1 MKKRL
6 IALLLCLVMLVT
18 CMGVG
23 VFLPPDIKLLD
34 AGSGEEVSSVSVP
47 QSDRVQLTTDYKSSG
62 EPGYQWQLSADGK
75 TWINI
80 YGQTG
85 ESVQLSYAM
94 VCNMLNDEGTVQVR
108 CMVTDGE
115 SEYAS
120 RAAEVSVDYSAPARP
135 TQAAK
140 APVSV
145 APVSIAPVSD
155 PTPASEGE
163 TDTCSIIINYVFD
176 DGRPA
181 ANQWTATVAK
191 GSDYTQTVKS
201 PVVVGYAPDAAEVVV
216 DVTNI
221 QANKT
226 YTVTYQPA
234 EVEYTVKHYQQNI
247 DNDNYTLVSTETK
260 KGYTESPVGDSLQ
273 NSYEGFTAL
282 LYDTTTKIAADGS
295 TVVEIKYDRY
305 YYLLNFNLD
314 GGWGVEPIYARYG
327 TPISIDTSALTKT
340 GYRFSGWAEGELPAT
355 MPDEDKKFTAKWDV
369 DGTAK
374 VTVAFWGENAA
385 GDGYDFLAS
394 KDIQK
399 NPGESVTYKDGVLT
413 CNKEEHTHSA
423 ACVKCGHGDQ
433 HTLACYGLSQRDPV
447 DATKDGDGNGPKY
460 FKQTGH
466 LISGSVCH
474 YDDWNRGQKN
484 THYYYLYL
492 NGEYY
497 RIDAAD
503 YNRLKGSNQEY
514 EDHGF
519 LQNDRHY
526 VALAN
531 KTCGHPDTHTD
542 SCYSCGKEVHTHD
555 ASCYYTVSGID
566 SKLWKFDHSDTVTVK
581 ADGSTVLNVY
591 YKRTEFTLTF
601 VDSNK
606 TVKTITEKW
615 GTDIHSN
622 FPIKDGNKTIWW
634 DVPKNCQSFEYDT
647 QLGSIDTMPAE
658 NIRFTK
664 SSADYG
670 AVLWYYVE
678 TLNGETGTYTHDG
691 KNFNVYKKIDI
702 TKSGYLTY
710 TEEFHNIIGFT
721 QWWSDPKFNKM
732 EKGGRTSG
740 INDNNYLC
748 YTRNSYEL
756 SFYNYDRDLTDETKT
771 VQYQASLRNHYFVP
785 EYPSALEAGAYK
797 FDGWYTTA
805 RCYAESKV
813 NFDTQTMPA
822 ADVKLFAKWVPVT
835 HTVTT
840 YLTKDAVNGGTH
852 LGTWSVQHGA
862 VVENPPEA
870 PENSPRTFVGWFY
883 EENGVEKAF
892 DFSMQV
898 RKDLVLYAKWRSD
911 VMVDYTIKYEL
922 KDGTEIAPPT
932 TGKALAETTKTFEA
946 KTGAELNTGYQSG
959 YFPETNSHSIKFD
972 IDNSANNEY
981 TFVYVP
987 KEEVNYTVK
996 YLEKGTGNE
1005 LINPKT
1011 VKTRDAVV
1019 TEKFELKQGYA
1030 PDAYQKRLVLS
1041 ANEEENVITF
1051 WYTKDTVHAPVQV
1064 IHWIQNIAGDGYTE
1078 YQSSVN
1084 LNGEIGKEYSEAP
1097 LTINGFQY
1105 NNAESSASGTLTA
1118 EGLVLN
1124 LYYDRIEYPYE
1135 FRFLEQG
1142 TDNELNPAV
1151 TGNARYQAQ
1160 VTQKA
1165 AVIPGYT
1172 LASAENQAINIAIED
1187 PANVASK
1194 NVRTFYYTENTAAI
1208 NYVVVGPEG
1217 CGSVTPGSETVKV
1230 LTGEAHGSTAAV
1242 SSKTYKFVGWY
1253 SDEKCTV
1260 PVTASWVDADNK
1272 LTPGKTETYGS
1283 VQGYKSATYYA
1294 KFEYNVVDLT
1304 ITKTISGND
1313 SKELYGERS
1322 FVFHVEG
1329 TDENTEK
1336 INIDVVVKIANG
1348 EKTGSVVLK
1357 ALPIGNY
1364 TITEDT
1370 GWSWRY
1376 ECNGVGFTGATGSNT
1391 GAAARCTLVGGKDN
1405 AVTFTNSWLHAQ
1417 WLSFTTSV
1425 RNIFGTQNNK

>member
-34 AGSGEEVSSVSVP
+34 AGSGEAVASVSVP
-47 QSDRVQLTTDYKSSG
+47 QSDRVKLTTDYKSSG

-94 VCNMLNDEGTVQVR
+94 VCNMLNGEGTVQVR

-135 TQAAK
+135 AQAAK
-140 APVSV
+140 APASVAPVSV
-145 APVSIAPVSD
+145 APVSD
-155 PTPASEGE
+155 PAPASEGE
-163 TDTCSIIINYVFD
+163 TQGTKTIIINYVFQN
-176 DGRPA
+176 GEQA
-181 ANQWTATVAK
+181 ANPWTATVAK
-191 GSDYTQTVKS
+191 GSDYTQTVNS
-201 PVVVGYAPDAAEVVV
+201 PAVVGYAPDQETVEVN
-216 DVTNI
+216 VTNI
-221 QANKT
+221 QDDET
-226 YTVTYQPA
+226 YTVTYKPA
-234 EVEYTVKHYQQNI
+234 EVEYTVNHYQQNI

-260 KGYTESPVGDSLQ
+260 KGFTESPVGENLRK
-273 NSYEGFTAL
+273 SYEGFTAL

-305 YYLLNFNLD
+305 YYLLNFNLN

-340 GYRFSGWAEGELPAT
+340 GYRFGGWAEGELPAT
-355 MPDEDKKFTAKWDV
+355 MPAEDKTFTAKWDV

-385 GDGYDFLAS
+385 GDGYDFLQS
-394 KDIQK
+394 TEIQK
-399 NPGESVTYKDGVLT
+399 NPGESVTYKEGVLT

-423 ACVKCGHGDQ
+423 ACVKCGHGDK
-433 HTLACYGLSQRDPV
+433 HTLACYGLSDRTSDNPDYYGAN
-447 DATKDGDGNGPKY
+447 DAKGKFEENEY
-460 FKQTGH
+460 FKNGVVCRYLDGH
-466 LISGSVCH
+466 RNSS
-474 YDDWNRGQKN
+474 KN
-484 THYYYLYL
+484 VNYYFIYL
-492 NGEYY
+492 NGQYYKLTESEY
-497 RIDAAD
+497 
-503 YNRLKGSNQEY
+503 NSLKTNVGGEKHDFGDLYDRYYVY
-514 EDHGF
+514 ESK
-519 LQNDRHY
+519 R
-526 VALAN
+526 
-531 KTCGHPDTHTD
+531 TCGHPDTHID
-542 SCYSCGKEVHTHD
+542 SCYTCGKEEHTHNAD
-555 ASCYYTVSGID
+555 CYYTVSGID

-591 YKRTEFTLTF
+591 YDRTKFTLTF
-601 VDSNK
+601 MNEK
-606 TVKTITEKW
+606 TTVKTITAKW
-615 GTDIHSN
+615 GADIHNN

-771 VQYQASLRNHYFVP
+771 VQYQASLNSYYFEP

-870 PENSPRTFVGWFY
+870 PENAQRTFVGWFY

-987 KEEVNYTVK
+987 KEEVNYTVR

-1005 LINPKT
+1005 LIKPKT

-1019 TEKFELKQGYA
+1019 TEKFEQVTGYA

-1051 WYTKDTVHAPVQV
+1051 WYTQDTVHAPVQV
-1064 IHWIQNIAGDGYTE
+1064 IHWIQNIAGNEYTE

-1097 LTINGFQY
+1097 LTIKGFQY
-1105 NNAESSASGTLTA
+1105 NAVKSNASGELTA
-1118 EGLVLN
+1118 AGLVLN

-1142 TDNELNPAV
+1142 TDKELKPPV
-1151 TGNARYQAQ
+1151 IGNARYQAQ

-1165 AVIPGYT
+1165 TAIPGYT

-1187 PANVASK
+1187 PADVASK
-1194 NVRTFYYTENTAAI
+1194 NVRTFYYTENTATI

-1230 LTGEAHGSTAAV
+1230 LTGEAQGSTAAV
-1242 SSKTYKFVGWY
+1242 SNDTYKFVGWY
-1253 SDEKCTV
+1253 SDEGCTV
-1260 PVTASWVDADNK
+1260 PVNTSWVDAENK

-1283 VQGYKSATYYA
+1283 VQGYKSTTYYA
-1294 KFEYNVVDLT
+1294 KFDYNVVDLT
-1304 ITKTISGND
+1304 ITKTISGKD
-1313 SKELYGERS
+1313 SKDLYGERS
-1322 FVFHVEG
+1322 FVFHVKG
-1329 TDENTEK
+1329 TDENPER
-1336 INIDVVVKIANG
+1336 IDIDVVVKIKNG
-1348 EKTGSVVLK
+1348 ETSGSVVLK
-1357 ALPIGNY
+1357 ALPIGSY

-1376 ECNGVGFTGATGSNT
+1376 ECNGVGFTGVSNHSNT
-1391 GAAARCTLVGGKDN
+1391 GAAASCTLVGGKDN
-1405 AVTFTNSWLHAQ
+1405 VVTFTNSWLHAQ

-1425 RNIFGTQNNK
+1425 QNIFGNK

>member
-23 VFLPPDIKLLD
+23 VFMPPDIKLLSE
-34 AGSGEEVSSVSVP
+34 SGEAVASVSVP
-47 QSDRVQLTTDYKSSG
+47 QSDRVKLTTDYKSSG

-135 TQAAK
+135 AQAAK
-140 APVSV
+140 APVNV
-145 APVSIAPVSD
+145 APVSD
-155 PTPASEGE
+155 PAPASEGE
-163 TDTCSIIINYVFD
+163 TDTCSIIINYIFA

-191 GSDYTQTVKS
+191 GSDYTQTVNS
-201 PVVVGYAPDAAEVVV
+201 PAVVGYAPNMETVEVN
-216 DVTNI
+216 VTNI
-221 QANKT
+221 QDDKT

-234 EVEYTVKHYQQNI
+234 EVEYTVNHYQQNI
-247 DNDNYTLVSTETK
+247 DNDNYTLVLSETK
-260 KGYTESPVGDSLQ
+260 KGYTESPVGDGLQ
-273 NSYEGFTAL
+273 KPYEGFTAL

-340 GYRFSGWAEGELPAT
+340 GYKFGGWVEGELPAT
-355 MPDEDKKFTAKWDV
+355 MPAEDKTFTARWDV

-385 GDGYDFLAS
+385 GNGYDFLQS
-394 KDIQK
+394 TEIQK
-399 NPGESVTYKDGVLT
+399 TPGDSVTYNEGVLK

-423 ACVKCGHGDQ
+423 ACGLQCGHGDQ
-433 HTLACYGLSQRDPV
+433 HTLACYGLSQSNPV

-466 LISGSVCH
+466 LVSGSVCH
-474 YDDWNRGQKN
+474 YYDWNLFSSN
-484 THYYYLYL
+484 VDYYYLYL

-497 RIDAAD
+497 SIGEAD

-514 EDHGF
+514 EAHGTT
-519 LQNDRHY
+519 QNDRHY

-531 KTCGHPDTHTD
+531 NTCGHPDTHID
-542 SCYSCGKEVHTHD
+542 SCYTCGKEAHKHD

-566 SKLWKFDHSDTVTVK
+566 SKLWKFKSSDTVTVA

-591 YKRTEFTLTF
+591 YDRTKFTLTF
-601 VDSNK
+601 MNGK
-606 TVKTITEKW
+606 TTVKTITAKW
-615 GTDIHSN
+615 GTDIHNN
-622 FPIKDGNKTIWW
+622 FPIKDSNKTIWW
-634 DVPKNCQSFEYDT
+634 KVPNGTETYGNSDRTRY
-647 QLGSIDTMPAE
+647 LGSIDTMPAE
-658 NIRFTK
+658 NITFNK
-664 SSADYG
+664 YASESG
-670 AVLWYYVE
+670 AKIYYYVE
-678 TLNGETGTYTHDG
+678 TLNGAPGNTTYNG
-691 KNFNVYKKIDI
+691 RNYKEYKVIDLEYSSS
-702 TKSGYLTY
+702 TNLTY
-710 TEEFHNIIGFT
+710 KEEFHPIIGFS
-721 QWWSDPKFNKM
+721 QGDSNPVLPKDGEVKM
-732 EKGGRTSG
+732 QK
-740 INDNNYLC
+740 NNYLY
-748 YTRNSYEL
+748 YTRNSYKL
-756 SFYNYDRDLTDETKT
+756 SFYNYDRDLTDKTKT
-771 VQYQASLRNHYFVP
+771 VQYEEALSSYNFVP

-797 FDGWYTTA
+797 FDGWYTTSG
-805 RCYAESKV
+805 CYSESKV
-813 NFDTQTMPA
+813 NFGMQTMPA

-840 YLTKDAVNGGTH
+840 YLTKDAVNSGTP
-852 LGTWSVQHGA
+852 LETWSVQHGA
-862 VVENPPEA
+862 VVENPPAA
-870 PENSPRTFVGWFY
+870 PENAQRTFVGWFY

-922 KDGTEIAPPT
+922 ADGTTIAPPT

-946 KTGAELNTGYQSG
+946 KTGAELDATYQSG

-981 TFVYVP
+981 TFIYVP
-987 KEEVNYTVK
+987 KTEVSYTVK
-996 YLEKGTGNE
+996 YLEKGTGNPLHE
-1005 LINPKT
+1005 PKT
-1011 VKTRDAVV
+1011 EKTRNAVV
-1019 TEKFELKQGYA
+1019 TETFKPVTGYA

-1041 ANEEENVITF
+1041 ANEDENVITF

-1084 LNGEIGKEYSEAP
+1084 LNGVIGNTYTEAP
-1097 LTINGFQY
+1097 LTIKGFQY
-1105 NNAESSASGTLTA
+1105 NADKSNASGELTA
-1118 EGLVLN
+1118 EGLVLK

-1135 FRFLEQG
+1135 FRFVEQG
-1142 TDNELNPAV
+1142 TDKVLAQPV
-1151 TGNARYQAQ
+1151 KGNARYQAQ
-1160 VTQKA
+1160 VTQSA
-1165 AVIPGYT
+1165 LTIPGYT
-1172 LASAENQAINIAIED
+1172 LAGAENQAINIAIED

-1194 NVRTFYYTENTAAI
+1194 NVRTFYYTENTATI

-1230 LTGEAHGSTAAV
+1230 LTGEAQGSTAAV
-1242 SSKTYKFVGWY
+1242 SNKTYKFVGWY
-1253 SDEKCTV
+1253 SDEACTQLVGENEKFV
-1260 PVTASWVDADNK
+1260 PQKSADNM
-1272 LTPGKTETYGS
+1272 YR
-1283 VQGYKSATYYA
+1283 SATYYA
-1294 KFEYNVVDLT
+1294 KFDYNVVDLT
-1304 ITKTISGND
+1304 ITKAISDKD
-1313 SKELYGERS
+1313 SQQLYGEGS
-1322 FVFHVEG
+1322 FVFHVKG
-1329 TDENTEK
+1329 TDENTKK
-1336 INIDVVVKIANG
+1336 IDIDVVVKVENG
-1348 EKTGSVVLK
+1348 AKSGSVVLK
-1357 ALPIGNY
+1357 ALPIGSY
-1364 TITEDT
+1364 IITEDT

-1391 GAAARCTLVGGKDN
+1391 GAKASCTLVGGVSN

-1425 RNIFGTQNNK
+1425 RNIFGTSNNK